1 MIQRTGMPCVVM
13 FIDVCGAAEL
23 FEALGN
29 ARAQLAIASLLQT
42 LTDTVDRHAGRTIKT
57 IGPQIMCVFPAVRQA
72 AAMAADAQHAAR
84 AAIQA
89 LATGAL
95 AVRVGFQYGPVIN
108 QDADVFGDA
117 VNVAARILSHAKPG
131 QILLSARPPASCSMP
146 ASTCA
151 WWAIPMSRA
160 RLSRSTSWNS
170 SGSART

>member
-72 AAMAADAQHAAR
+72 AASEAPDVRICSAIHSANHASAW
-84 AAIQA
+84 
-89 LATGAL
+89 GAK
-95 AVRVGFQYGPVIN
+95 
-108 QDADVFGDA
+108 FG
-117 VNVAARILSHAKPG
+117 S
-131 QILLSARPPASCSMP
+131 LSAA
-146 ASTCA
+146 
-151 WWAIPMSRA
+151 
-160 RLSRSTSWNS
+160 
-170 SGSART
+170 